1 MRFWGQSHSRGLY
14 QPTYQRAR
22 RGSIHFLTLPIN
34 FARCVDS
41 KFCWLFFSGA
51 TLEINCLMSLPLEN
65 YSYLATIYVRDQT
78 SVRIFAPNGGCC
90 LFIPLTW
97 YPTGPRGPT
106 KWKTTDYDMEIMNQ
120 VANSCAAHISF
131 LNRVITKSTN
141 GFVKGSQ
148 SSYVLVWNISIEHQ
162 FYPNIWKHDVSGRD
176 SHFDGIVS
184 SYMKQGD
191 YSRCSRYTYLNIVS
205 NLV

>member
-1 MRFWGQSHSRGLY
+1 M
-14 QPTYQRAR
+14 
-22 RGSIHFLTLPIN
+22 LTAN
-34 FARCVDS
+34 FVD
-41 KFCWLFFSGA
+41 FFVLSGT

-65 YSYLATIYVRDQT
+65 YSHLATIYVRDQT

-97 YPTGPRGPT
+97 DPTGPRGPT
-106 KWKTTDYDMEIMNQ
+106 KWKTTDYDIEIMNQ
-120 VANSCAAHISF
+120 VANRCAAYISF

-162 FYPNIWKHDVSGRD
+162 FYPNKWKHEVLGRD
-176 SHFDGIVS
+176 AHFDGIVS

-191 YSRCSRYTYLNIVS
+191 YSRCSRFTYLNIVS